1 MTAASL
7 KMATNQKPHNIEITH
22 FINPHLFWY
31 KIAGKS
37 NESQKATIEHKF
49 LEFAKRY
56 YNQNCAKNFD
66 AKISVSD
73 YVAVYYLNEKK
84 WIRATVDK
92 FNSSEG
98 SMILWA
104 DDYGFPMDCSRNLVI
119 SLDDELKQLCVN
131 AKVHVYQAGIH
142 GIMPASYQLNVCIH
156 LIFDYVQLV
165 RFFNCDFFFFFW
177 FIYRPKKS

>member
-1 MTAASL
+1 
-7 KMATNQKPHNIEITH
+7 MATSKPQNIEITH

-37 NESQKATIEHKF
+37 NESQKTAIEHKF
-49 LEFAKRY
+49 SEFAKRC

-66 AKISVSD
+66 TKISVRD

-92 FNSSEG
+92 FDPAEG

-104 DDYGFPMDCSRNLVI
+104 DDYGIPMKCSRNLII
-119 SLDDELKQLCVN
+119 SLDDELKHLCLST
-131 AKVHVYQAGIH
+131 KVHVYQAGIH
-142 GIMPASYQLNVCIH
+142 DIMPASYQLNVCIH
-156 LIFDYVQLV
+156 LTFDYVHLDFSLV
-165 RFFNCDFFFFFW
+165 
-177 FIYRPKKS
+177 

>member
-1 MTAASL
+1 
-7 KMATNQKPHNIEITH
+7 MATKKPQYIEITH

-37 NESQKATIEHKF
+37 NESQKTVIEHNF
-49 LEFAKRY
+49 SEFAKRC

-73 YVAVYYLNEKK
+73 NVAVYYLKEKK

-92 FNSSEG
+92 FDPSEG

-104 DDYGFPMDCSRNLVI
+104 DDYGIPLECSRNLVMT
-119 SLDDELKQLCVN
+119 LDDELKLLCSKT
-131 AKVHVYQAGIH
+131 KVHVYQGGIH
-142 GIMPASYQLNVCIH
+142 GVIPASYGLNVCIH
-156 LIFDYVQLV
+156 LTFDVYLQ
-165 RFFNCDFFFFFW
+165 RCSID
-177 FIYRPKKS
+177 

>member
-1 MTAASL
+1 
-7 KMATNQKPHNIEITH
+7 MATNKPQNIEITH

-37 NESQKATIEHKF
+37 NESQKAAIEHKF
-49 LEFAKRY
+49 LEFAKQC

-92 FNSSEG
+92 FDPSEG

-119 SLDDELKQLCVN
+119 SLDDELKQLCFN
-131 AKVHVYQAGIH
+131 TKVHVYQAGIH

-156 LIFDYVQLV
+156 LIFHYVQLEFSPV
-165 RFFNCDFFFFFW
+165 
-177 FIYRPKKS
+177 